1 MKVQTDTFTIYEVEE
16 LKKEF
21 ESTLCDEENIQI
33 DLGNVSKIDMSAIQ
47 LLISLKKSCDE
58 LGKGLVILNC
68 KNEVVE
74 AFEISG
80 TGYIVGV

>member
-1 MKVQTDTFTIYEVEE
+1 MLIQTDTFTIYEVEE

-21 ESTLCDEENIQI
+21 ESLLFGDEDIQI
-33 DLGNVSKIDMSAIQ
+33 DISNVSKIDMSAIQ
-47 LLISLKKSCDE
+47 LLVSMKKSCDA
-58 LGKGLVILNC
+58 LNKSLVISNC
-68 KNEVVE
+68 KDEVLE